1 MGRRVIQWGAGSV
14 GTQAMNYV
22 LDRDDLELYDV
33 EVEVAFVDRI
43 RGMVRFDGVDAL
55 VETMRGDVAR
65 AHAILGVP
73 IP

>member
-33 EVEVAFVDRI
+33 EVEVSFVARI
-43 RGMVRFDGVDAL
+43 RGMVRFDSIDEL
-55 VETMRGDVAR
+55 VETMKDDVERARGLLAD
-65 AHAILGVP
+65 
-73 IP
+73 